1 MKENY
6 WKFTKNLTS
15 FLFSNPISFYGNYC
29 EKKRDWNESPIPFQV
44 LKCPFFNDPLQ
55 DVRFCFFYIAH
66 QCTEKNPNVRWRSP
80 VLNLNYAKTL
90 LSPLENGIFSVK
102 IVILFIHANQ
112 KNKEHLEYC
121 HRFSVINLD
130 KQISLPFLDWWALF
144 LNKSHCRRTALC
156 SASVIIWPDHFLIR
170 RGFWVI

>member
-1 MKENY
+1 MIQKLAPDLYLILVNGQKTANAFKKLFWIKIF
-6 WKFTKNLTS
+6 WKYQRSSKNLTS

-44 LKCPFFNDPLQ
+44 LNCPFFNDPLQ

-112 KNKEHLEYC
+112 KNKEHL
-121 HRFSVINLD
+121 SNIVIVF
-130 KQISLPFLDWWALF
+130 P
-144 LNKSHCRRTALC
+144 
-156 SASVIIWPDHFLIR
+156 
-170 RGFWVI
+170 